1 MAGSIK
7 LTVPP
12 ELDGERVDRVLAKL
26 LDVSRVHAR
35 QLVEAGV
42 TVDGSSAKASD
53 RVSDGATLLSP
64 EPSGPTPLE
73 PEDVAFG
80 VAYEDEDVIVVDKP
94 PGLVVHPGSGNAR
107 GTLASGLLYRYPELS
122 GVGSP
127 GRWGLVHRLDRDT
140 SGLLLVGRNKKALD
154 SLTAQIADRT
164 VSRVYLALAH
174 GVFEIPTGA
183 IDAPLGRDPARPTRR
198 AVVPGGKPAITHYEV
213 EQKDAVNDVTYLR
226 VRLETGR
233 THQIRVHLS
242 AIDHPILGDRLYG
255 SRPSRISS
263 PRVFL
268 HAHQLEF
275 IHPRSGDDVVVSSPL
290 PDDLQMVLDQVE
302 GIRP

>member
-1 MAGSIK
+1 MAGSIE
-7 LTVPP
+7 LTVPS
-12 ELDGERVDRVLAKL
+12 ELDGERVDKVLARL
-26 LDVSRVHAR
+26 LGVSRVLAR
-35 QLVEAGV
+35 QLVDTGV
-42 TVDGSSAKASD
+42 TVDGSPAKGSD
-53 RVSDGATLLSP
+53 RVGDGAKLVSP
-64 EPSGPTPLE
+64 EPSGPMSLE

-80 VAYEDEDVIVVDKP
+80 TAYEDDDVIVVDKP

-140 SGLLLVGRNKKALD
+140 SGLLLVGRNQEAFD
-154 SLTAQIADRT
+154 SLTAQIANRSI
-164 VSRVYLALAH
+164 SRVYLTLAH
-174 GVFEIPTGA
+174 GVFGIPTGT

-198 AVVPGGKPAITHYEV
+198 AVVPGGKPAITHYEI
-213 EQKDAVNDVTYLR
+213 EREDDVNELTFLR

-255 SRPSRISS
+255 SKPGRISS

-268 HAHQLEF
+268 HAHQLQF
-275 IHPRSGDDVVVSSPL
+275 THPSSGDDVVVTSRL
-290 PDDLQMVLDQVE
+290 PDDLQKVLNQV
-302 GIRP
+302 GG